1 LYDHETE
8 SLRIAQGSVAF
19 GYLSRSTFVQ
29 AGDQIYWFA
38 AAFALRALHAAPKP
52 VADNKQTIDRPD
64 GSMTAAANF
73 RQLPDAI
80 R

>member
-1 LYDHETE
+1 ME
-8 SLRIAQGSVAF
+8 SLGIAQGSVTF
-19 GYLSRSTFVQ
+19 GHLSRSRFAR

-38 AAFALRALHAAPKP
+38 AFGLRALHAAPKS

-64 GSMTAAANF
+64 GPMTAAVNF